1 MEAAMT
7 VASILGRKGRE
18 VVTTSPDRSLQ
29 DIATTLVER
38 NIGAVIVTDA
48 HGKVLGMLSE
58 RDIVRAM
65 ARDGASALD
74 DPVSRHM
81 TERVVT
87 TTEDATIP
95 DTMERMTAGR
105 FRHLPVIA
113 NERLVGL
120 ISIGDVVKWRLA
132 EIEGEH
138 QALKEYIATA

>member
-1 MEAAMT
+1 MT
-7 VASILGRKGRE
+7 VASILGRKGRD

-38 NIGAVIVTDA
+38 NIGAVIVTDRE
-48 HGKVLGMLSE
+48 GRVLGMLSE

-87 TTEDATIP
+87 TTEDATVP

>member
-1 MEAAMT
+1 MT
-7 VASILGRKGRE
+7 VASILGRKGRD

-38 NIGAVIVTDA
+38 NIGAVIVTDRE
-48 HGKVLGMLSE
+48 GRVLGMLSE

-87 TTEDATIP
+87 TTEDATVP

-105 FRHLPVIA
+105 FRHVPVIA

>member
-1 MEAAMT
+1 MT
-7 VASILGRKGRE
+7 VASILGRKGRD

-38 NIGAVIVTDA
+38 NIGAVIVTDPQ
-48 HGKVLGMLSE
+48 GKVLGMLSE

-65 ARDGASALD
+65 ARNGASALD

-87 TTEDATIP
+87 TTEDATVP

-113 NERLVGL
+113 SERLVGL

>member
-1 MEAAMT
+1 MT
-7 VASILGRKGRE
+7 VASILGRKGRD

-38 NIGAVIVTDA
+38 NIGAVIVTDRE
-48 HGKVLGMLSE
+48 GRVLGMLSE

-65 ARDGASALD
+65 AREGASALD

-87 TTEDATIP
+87 TTEDATVP

>member
-1 MEAAMT
+1 MT
-7 VASILGRKGRE
+7 VASILGRKGRD

-38 NIGAVIVTDA
+38 NIGAVIVTGPE
-48 HGKVLGMLSE
+48 GKVLGMLSE

-65 ARDGASALD
+65 ARQGASALD
-74 DPVSRHM
+74 DAVSRHM

-87 TTEDATIP
+87 TTEDATVP

-113 NERLVGL
+113 NDRLVGL

-138 QALKEYIATA
+138 QALKEYIGTA